1 MSRIITATK
10 RHPWRAAALA
20 AACAASATF
29 VLIFFAPQDLFID
42 TSLNE
47 RVPSATATSA
57 EPASGPPTSPATR
70 SLSATRPSVLAR
82 GRFRSGEH
90 HTAGVAVLL
99 LLTDD
104 RVFVRL
110 EGLDTSNGPD
120 VRIWLTTVDYRA
132 SDDIVKSAGHV
143 DLGGLKANHG
153 NQNYLVPTHTELSR
167 YHSVVVWCRRFNVV
181 FGAAPLSS

>member
-1 MSRIITATK
+1 MLRIITATR

-20 AACAASATF
+20 TACAASATF
-29 VLIFFAPQDLFID
+29 VLTYFAPQDLFID

-47 RVPSATATSA
+47 RLPSAA
-57 EPASGPPTSPATR
+57 ASSVLPPGDAPNNPATR
-70 SLSATRPSVLAR
+70 SPAARPPSVRAR

-90 HTAGVAVLL
+90 HTSGVAL
-99 LLTDD
+99 LLTLTDS

-120 VRIWLTTVDYRA
+120 VRIWLSAADYRA
-132 SDDIVKSAGHV
+132 SDDTVHSAGYV

-153 NQNYLVPTHTELSR
+153 NQNYLVPPHTELSR
-167 YHSVVVWCRRFNVV
+167 YHSVVVWCRRFDVV